1 MTETRKLAAI
11 LVADVVG
18 YGRLAGADEDR
29 TLSRLR
35 GLRSDLIDPA
45 IDAHQSCDVSAATNR
60 KTENQREERM
70 RLTRRS
76 VNLGLAASLATPA
89 FSRVARAADD
99 TVKIG
104 MVLSVTGPEA
114 NNGSYALAGAK
125 IALDRVNKAGGVLG
139 KQVELI
145 TEDDQT
151 TNPGAVLAFSKLA
164 TRPDIVAFIGPIR
177 STQNHAIAPDI
188 LKAGR
193 PVCFGGTDPK
203 LTKMGNPWLIRFRPN
218 DSYSARVIASYGVDT
233 LGKKNWAIVH
243 STDAFGTSGF
253 KALSASLDKLGAKV
267 ALDQGYP
274 NQSQDLTPVVLAIKS
289 SGADIIGSYFTLTN
303 DLAIFARQLRQLG
316 VTLPWVGSPT
326 TFLAEAVKLA
336 GPALWGA
343 YGVADYAIESSPEAK
358 EFAALYG
365 AVSKAQPD
373 FVSAWTYDAIGVLCA
388 SINKADSTEPD
399 KIRAAILATKGYK
412 GAEGEYNF
420 DEFGDGLRGY
430 NIVRNEKGVIVFDKH
445 IEFTD

>member
-1 MTETRKLAAI
+1 
-11 LVADVVG
+11 
-18 YGRLAGADEDR
+18 
-29 TLSRLR
+29 
-35 GLRSDLIDPA
+35 
-45 IDAHQSCDVSAATNR
+45 
-60 KTENQREERM
+60 M
-70 RLTRRS
+70 RLNRRF
-76 VNLGLAASLATPA
+76 VNVGLAASLVAPA
-89 FSRVARAADD
+89 FSRIARAGGD

-104 MVLSVTGPEA
+104 MVLSVTGSGA
-114 NNGSYALAGAK
+114 DGGKYALAGAK

-145 TEDDQT
+145 TEDDLT

-164 TRPDIVAFIGPIR
+164 VQPDIVAFLGEIR
-177 STQNHAIAPDI
+177 STQNHAMAPDI
-188 LKAGR
+188 MKTGK

-218 DSYSARVIASYGVDT
+218 DTYSGRVIAAYGVAT

-253 KALSASLDKLGAKV
+253 QALSASLDKLGAKI
-267 ALDQGYP
+267 AIDQGYP
-274 NQSQDLTPVVLAIKS
+274 NQSQDLTPVVLSVKS
-289 SGADIIGSYFTLTN
+289 SGADIIGSYFTFPN
-303 DLAIFARQLRQLG
+303 DQAIFARQLRQLG

-326 TFLAEAVKLA
+326 TVDAQTVKLA
-336 GPALWGA
+336 GPALWGT
-343 YGVADYAIESSPEAK
+343 YGVADYAVDSSPEAK
-358 EFAALYG
+358 EFANLYG
-365 AVSKAQPD
+365 AVSKLPPD
-373 FVSAWTYDAIGVLCA
+373 NYSSWTYDAIGVLTA
-388 SINKADSTEPD
+388 AINKAGSTDPD
-399 KIRAAILATKGYK
+399 KIRAAILSTKGYK